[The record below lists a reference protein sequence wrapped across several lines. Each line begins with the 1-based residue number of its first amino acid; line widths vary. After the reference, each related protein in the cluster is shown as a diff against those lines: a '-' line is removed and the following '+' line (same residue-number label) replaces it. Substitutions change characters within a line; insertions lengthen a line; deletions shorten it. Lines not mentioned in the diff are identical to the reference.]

1 MKTDSF
7 RKKTIPKLV
16 KLAAES
22 PFTVVKVGVE
32 KPPLQMNIGDDDK
45 PWSYPC
51 FKSGC
56 PLSFGDVAA
65 RKKHFLLDHS

>member
-22 PFTVVKVGVE
+22 PLSAFNVGVE
-32 KPPLQMNIGDDDK
+32 KPHLQMKVSDDDE

-56 PLSFGDVAA
+56 PLSFEDAAA
-65 RKKHFLLDHS
+65 RKEHLL